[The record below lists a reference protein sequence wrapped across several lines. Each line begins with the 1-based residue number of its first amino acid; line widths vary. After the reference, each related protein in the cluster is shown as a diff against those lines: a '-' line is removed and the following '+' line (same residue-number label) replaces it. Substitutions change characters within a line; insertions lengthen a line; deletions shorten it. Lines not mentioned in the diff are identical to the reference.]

1 MTYRALMVRRW
12 NPADRDRIAE
22 IFAAHDRTELPAQ
35 IGATRRTLFGF
46 HDLYFHLIEA
56 EDDFRQ
62 RLFAAVQDQR
72 FRVVDDELAGLL
84 VPYVPDAPSMAEAQ
98 AQPFYDWRR
107 QA

>member
-12 NPADRDRIAE
+12 DPADRDHIAE
-22 IFAAHDRTELPAQ
+22 IFREHDRTELPTR

-56 EDDFRQ
+56 EDDFRD
-62 RLFAAVQDQR
+62 RLAAAVADQR
-72 FRVVDDELAGLL
+72 FRTVDDQLAVLL
-84 VPYVPDAPSMAEAQ
+84 RPYDPAAPSMAQAQ

-107 QA
+107 P

>member
-12 NPADRDRIAE
+12 DPADRDRIAS
-22 IFAAHDRTELPAQ
+22 IFDEHDRTELPAL

-56 EDDFRQ
+56 EDDFRE
-62 RLFAAVQDQR
+62 RLFAAVSDQR
-72 FRVVDDELAGLL
+72 FRTVDDQLATLL
-84 VPYVPDAPSMAEAQ
+84 TPYDPSAPSMAQAQ

-107 QA
+107 PL